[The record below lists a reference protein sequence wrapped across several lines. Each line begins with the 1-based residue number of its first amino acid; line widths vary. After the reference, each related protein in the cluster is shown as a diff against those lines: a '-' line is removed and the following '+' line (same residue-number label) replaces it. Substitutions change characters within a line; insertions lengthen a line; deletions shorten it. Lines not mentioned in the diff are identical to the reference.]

1 MPEATSGENAN
12 RMVERLGDEALAGL
26 VANTDDAVIVADAS
40 GVMRYWNP
48 AAEAMF
54 GYSRHDVVGAS
65 LDLLI
70 PEKLR
75 ERHWD
80 GFRRVMATGET
91 EYAGHMLAVP
101 AMRSDGARIS
111 VEFTVTLLRDAAGR
125 LWGIGAI
132 MRDVTARW
140 EEQRALDRR
149 LRELEHELAALRA

>member
-1 MPEATSGENAN
+1 MPEAQSGESPIST
-12 RMVERLGDEALAGL
+12 VERLGDEALAGL
-26 VANTDDAVIVADAS
+26 VADADDAMIVADSS
-40 GVMRYWNP
+40 GVMRYWNR

-54 GYSRHDVVGAS
+54 GYSRQDAVGAS
-65 LDLLI
+65 LDLII
-70 PEKLR
+70 PEQLR

-80 GFRRVMATGET
+80 GFQRVMATGET
-91 EYAGHMLAVP
+91 EYAGRMLAVP
-101 AMRSDGARIS
+101 AIRSDGARIS

>member
-1 MPEATSGENAN
+1 MPQAPSGESAVS
-12 RMVERLGDEALAGL
+12 MVERVGDEALAGL
-26 VANTDDAVIVADAS
+26 VANADDAVIVGDAS
-40 GVMRYWNP
+40 GVVRYWNR

-54 GYSRHDVVGAS
+54 GHSRQDAVGAS
-65 LDLLI
+65 LDLII

-91 EYAGHMLAVP
+91 EYVGRMLAVP
-101 AMRSDGARIS
+101 AMRSDGTRIS

-132 MRDVTARW
+132 LRDVTARW

-149 LRELEHELAALRA
+149 LHELEHELAALRA

>member
-1 MPEATSGENAN
+1 MPEGLSGENATS
-12 RMVERLGDEALAGL
+12 MVERLGDEALARL
-26 VANTDDAVIVADAS
+26 VTNADDAVIVADSS
-40 GVMRYWNP
+40 GVICYWNR

-54 GYSRHDVVGAS
+54 GHSRQDAVGTS
-65 LDLLI
+65 LDLII

-91 EYAGHMLAVP
+91 EYAGRMLAVP

-132 MRDVTARW
+132 VRDVTARW
-140 EEQRALDRR
+140 QEQRALDRR